1 MKCPTLIYPER
12 GNGYGD
18 KDTHVFYSIK
28 PVIDRFMVIN
38 FSMGVLTIRPMHNST
53 IDNMLAIITGCFEKN
68 ANVCSELSKD
78 YGEKTQLIAIKLELN
93 NASVMVTSENKSN
106 VVFFGKKSEGPKCE
120 KGMAF
125 NANSCKTP
133 ANYVG

>member
-18 KDTHVFYSIK
+18 KNTHVFYSIK
-28 PVIDRFMVIN
+28 PVIDRFMVII
-38 FSMGVLTIRPMHNST
+38 FSMGVLTLRPMHNST

-68 ANVCSELSKD
+68 ANVCSELSKV
-78 YGEKTQLIAIKLELN
+78 YGEETQLIAIKLELN
-93 NASVMVTSENKSN
+93 NASVMVTSEDKSN
-106 VVFFGKKSEGPKCE
+106 VVFFGKKGPKCE
-120 KGMAF
+120 KGAAF